1 MATWTYGF
9 VCQQPSTL
17 MHRWRTGPTHGVHL
31 TLTWITLVW
40 VSWECLSMV
49 MKISP
54 PSSVSSTESCWCWC
68 FCSFGIST
76 ISLLIVQGWLLC
88 VLVENLARAFQVKA
102 QKGEKKLHGF
112 FLLALVNTELKLDLG
127 WLRLFVCIERFPG
140 SDCSNVLG
148 TARAFPLEVNRSTSG
163 PAVTPQ
169 RVTQRNCPQQGHCCM
184 NFAWLNWWDSC
195 YSHCYMLLV
204 IFLSY
209 VSRMRAKPWDKCC
222 HIRHCQ
228 RALRFKGHRVN
239 IDQKHQKLIVGK
251 KYLLYLLLQIAGI
264 DYKPR
269 RRFLSW
275 IWTIYGS
282 DSFLISPYRQT
293 AVFTHFPLFKTWSRN
308 G

>member
-1 MATWTYGF
+1 M
-9 VCQQPSTL
+9 C
-17 MHRWRTGPTHGVHL
+17 
-31 TLTWITLVW
+31 
-40 VSWECLSMV
+40 
-49 MKISP
+49 
-54 PSSVSSTESCWCWC
+54 SCWKP
-68 FCSFGIST
+68 SK
-76 ISLLIVQGWLLC
+76 SLPSQGSKRWKETSWFLLVSLSQYRIEARLGVAEVICLYWTFSWVWLLK
-88 VLVENLARAFQVKA
+88 RA
-102 QKGEKKLHGF
+102 G
-112 FLLALVNTELKLDLG
+112 D
-127 WLRLFVCIERFPG
+127 
-140 SDCSNVLG
+140 SSS
-148 TARAFPLEVNRSTSG
+148 FPLEVNRSTSG